1 MSLCATVKGKE
12 KGLLVLLH
20 VQIEGQMASQANHSA
35 TCLCHHHGR
44 RERVCVYVCVWVCL
58 YVQEEVSDGG

>member
-20 VQIEGQMASQANHSA
+20 VQIEGQMASQANHSD
-35 TCLCHHHGR
+35 CHLLVPPPWEEGEGLC
-44 RERVCVYVCVWVCL
+44 VCVCVCMGVFVCTRRS
-58 YVQEEVSDGG
+58 Q